1 LCFLISSI
9 FLCEFE
15 CTSAEY
21 VGLLAGRYSG
31 TSRPDLYRTP
41 QALQSVLGPAGPAR
55 HCGVFSAPQCWHF
68 LPIVVA
74 DTGLGFLLGCWR
86 GVHQCCSWHG
96 MSRRRVRRRLLRAR
110 TGTLRLPQ
118 QLIRVVLLLLL
129 LLLLLWVLVTLL
141 SSTDTGLWCLDRL
154 PGCSDDSTPKNVSIV
169 GNESLFDIHSSSS
182 SAISCVQQR
191 YH

>member
-1 LCFLISSI
+1 
-9 FLCEFE
+9 
-15 CTSAEY
+15 
-21 VGLLAGRYSG
+21 
-31 TSRPDLYRTP
+31 
-41 QALQSVLGPAGPAR
+41 
-55 HCGVFSAPQCWHF
+55 
-68 LPIVVA
+68 
-74 DTGLGFLLGCWR
+74 
-86 GVHQCCSWHG
+86 

-129 LLLLLWVLVTLL
+129 LLLLLWVLVMLL

-154 PGCSDDSTPKNVSIV
+154 PGCSESMPKNVSIV